1 MKDEKCNLQEEP
13 KKNYLTVANSDV
25 FSDDSGDIEQ
35 RLAHSYNTVKYN
47 LENGISTLA
56 PDVDILFT
64 GSTGSGKT
72 SRVLTWC
79 QKFNIKVLR
88 LTSTDYSHAYIE
100 AGIFDDSEEDSMEK
114 YHKAAML
121 LAQPVLKYFEK
132 NEGILFIDDADRLN
146 KQVLNLFSDLV
157 QPLAADNTI
166 FSTSPIGRLFHTT
179 ITDDSIVTKDNK
191 LLFLVLA
198 ARQGFRMLNPKD
210 GK

>member
-1 MKDEKCNLQEEP
+1 MKDEKCNLQEKP
-13 KKNYLTVANSDV
+13 KKNYLTVADPDV
-25 FSDDSGDIEQ
+25 FSDDTGDIEQ
-35 RLAHSYNTVKYN
+35 MLAHSYNTVKYN
-47 LENGISTLA
+47 LEKGRPTLA

-72 SRVLTWC
+72 SRVLAWC
-79 QKFNIKVLR
+79 QKFNIKVFR

-166 FSTSPIGRLFHTT
+166 FSTSPIAGLFHTT
-179 ITDDSIVTKDNK
+179 IIDDSIVTKDNK

-198 ARQGFRMLNPKD
+198 ARHGI
-210 GK
+210 